1 MLKLEIAEELL
12 KTIIRKFEKQKVC
25 SSLKD
30 NIWSAN
36 LADMQLISKLRS
48 SHRRFSVRKV
58 VLRNFAK
65 LTRKHRCQGLIF
77 KKRCRPE
84 ACNFIKKETPAQVFS
99 YEFCK
104 ISDNNFFNRT
114 TPVAASINVIKDFDF
129 YNVLLIFTVNMH
141 GFFL

>member
-65 LTRKHRCQGLIF
+65 LTRKHLCQGLF
-77 KKRCRPE
+77 SKNVAGLRPVTLLKKRLLRRCFPM
-84 ACNFIKKETPAQVFS
+84 NFAKFL
-99 YEFCK
+99 
-104 ISDNNFFNRT
+104 T
-114 TPVAASINVIKDFDF
+114 T
-129 YNVLLIFTVNMH
+129 IFLTEQ
-141 GFFL
+141 LQ